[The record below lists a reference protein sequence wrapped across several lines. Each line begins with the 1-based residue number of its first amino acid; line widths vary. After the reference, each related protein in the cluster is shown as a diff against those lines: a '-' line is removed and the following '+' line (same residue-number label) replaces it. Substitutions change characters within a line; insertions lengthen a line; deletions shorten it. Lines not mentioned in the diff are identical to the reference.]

1 MSLLALALLAA
12 APQPDCAR
20 VINQPDA
27 NACALAS
34 LRAADAA
41 LNRQWAATLQT
52 VRGEGG
58 ATRVARL
65 RAAQR
70 AWIAF
75 RDAHCDSAYFPVLGA
90 SMDYTMNIYCRIALT
105 EDRTRQLAEI
115 AREH

>member
-12 APQPDCAR
+12 APQPDCERADS
-20 VINQPDA
+20 QPEF
-27 NACALAS
+27 NECALIS

-41 LNRQWAATLQT
+41 LNRQWAATL
-52 VRGEGG
+52 RAARSEDD
-58 ATRVARL
+58 APRVARL

-75 RDAHCDSAYFPVLGA
+75 RDAHCDALHFPAIGA
-90 SMDYTMNIYCRIALT
+90 SMDYTLNIGCRTRLT
-105 EDRTRQLAEI
+105 EERTRQLADF